1 MASLY
6 RHEKK
11 RVSLHDKQP
20 LKTMLVLFETSRV
33 AMLATKPKKYQK
45 KSVSRKPDLQLY
57 DMYEGN
63 GYYSDMAPVSGMI
76 VVSRQPYTGAFS

>member
-1 MASLY
+1 
-6 RHEKK
+6 
-11 RVSLHDKQP
+11 
-20 LKTMLVLFETSRV
+20 
-33 AMLATKPKKYQK
+33 MLATKPKKYQK

-76 VVSRQPYTGAFS
+76 AVSRQPYTGAFS